1 MGALE
6 IGLILVIVLVGT
18 GMVAAIVLNQKSE
31 ERRRALSVIR
41 GQNAG
46 DGRVDAKGVQDRRRA
61 EIARKLKEQQSE
73 KDKKKGRKR
82 LTIKDLLMQ
91 AGIKITPRQYWMRAL
106 IFAVV
111 MAVLAFW
118 VTRTPFVVL
127 MLFITA
133 FLGLSKMF
141 VKWKIARRQKKF
153 LMEFADALE
162 AMVRLLKAGMPVTE
176 AISMIGR
183 EFTGPV
189 GEEMSYIY
197 DAQKVGMPLHEAVL
211 ECSRRMPLPE
221 VQMFATGI
229 AIQAQTGASLSEILL
244 NLAGV
249 IRARFKLKRKV
260 KALSSEAKASAMII
274 GSLPVVVGGGMYA
287 INPDQVGVLFTD
299 PFGRVL
305 LAGAV
310 IWMGLGVLVMKMM
323 INFKV

>member
-6 IGLILVIVLVGT
+6 IGIILVIVVVGF
-18 GMVAAIVLNQKSE
+18 GMIAAIILNQKSE
-31 ERRRALSVIR
+31 ERRRTLSVIR
-41 GQNAG
+41 GQSAA
-46 DGRVDAKGVQDRRRA
+46 DSRTDAKGIQDRRRA
-61 EIARKLKEQQSE
+61 EIAKKLKEQQNE
-73 KDKKKGRKR
+73 KGKKKGKKVS
-82 LTIKDLLMQ
+82 TKDLLMQ
-91 AGIKITPRQYWMRAL
+91 AGIKISPRQYWMRAL

-111 MAVLAFW
+111 MSALTFW
-118 VTRTPFVVL
+118 MTKTPFVVL
-127 MLFITA
+127 MMFITA
-133 FLGLSKMF
+133 FLGLPKMF
-141 VKWKIARRQKKF
+141 VKWKIGRRQKKF

-176 AISMIGR
+176 AISMVGR

-189 GEEMSYIY
+189 GEEMAYIY
-197 DAQKVGMPLHEAVL
+197 DAQKVGMPLYEAVA
-211 ECSRRMPLPE
+211 ESARRMPLPE

-244 NLAGV
+244 NLAAV

-305 LAGAV
+305 LTGAV